1 MNIFSKELET
11 IKKNQA
17 EILDMKNIISE
28 IKNNPEPL
36 RNRADVIE
44 ERISDLEDKNID
56 ILQVEEETEPR
67 YFKNEQIL
75 QEISHSTR
83 KSNKRIIGIP
93 EGRE

>member
-67 YFKNEQIL
+67 YFKNEPIL